1 VSPTKN
7 RSRAPFRPGV
17 IVGLAQKVAQRYA
30 VTAGVAFAGGWW
42 GRPSGPGTGSK
53 HSFFLLD
60 LVVSNWQPDVSACN
74 ANCAGVCNLL
84 DFFGLSGN
92 KARKVRNKIRLK
104 HLRKKV
110 KDKNLKRKHKV

>member
-1 VSPTKN
+1 MPV
-7 RSRAPFRPGV
+7 
-17 IVGLAQKVAQRYA
+17 
-30 VTAGVAFAGGWW
+30 AGGDAPPAPAR
-42 GRPSGPGTGSK
+42 GLNTP
-53 HSFFLLD
+53 FLLD
-60 LVVSNWQPDVSACN
+60 LVVSDWQPDVSACN